1 MAQAISFHGAAETVT
16 GSKHLLSVDGKQ
28 ILVDCGLFQGS
39 RELRNRNWEPF
50 DFDPH
55 ELDAVVI
62 THAHIDHI
70 GMLPKLVRDGYRGP
84 LYATP
89 GTIGL
94 ARISLPDSGR
104 LQEEE
109 ARYHNKHGS
118 SRHQPALPLYTEAD
132 AFEALKLFKPVRYNE
147 MHDLPAKCTFRFR
160 PAGHI
165 LGSAFAEVYFPNG
178 ERILMGGD
186 LGRFNT
192 PIITDP
198 TLVDF
203 AEYLVVESTYG
214 DRLHS
219 TESAKERLRNL
230 INDAIDNR
238 LTLIVPSFSIGRTQ
252 ELLYYINELQREK
265 GIGFIPIYVDS
276 PMGVS
281 ATALYDKTLDDHDLD
296 MKLRLDEGDDPLDP
310 DGLTLVRDVNQSK
323 AINTMTGPMMIIAGS
338 GMANGGRV
346 IHHLKHRLGRRDT
359 IVLFTGYQAEG
370 TMGRTL
376 LNGADTVQ
384 IHGQEIEVRATVDKL
399 NSLSAHADQG
409 EIMRWLGGFK
419 QPPRKTFIVHGEP
432 KAQQILAEKI
442 RKDLGWSVVIPHQDQ
457 RFEL

>member
-1 MAQAISFHGAAETVT
+1 MAQAITFHGAAQTVT
-16 GSKHLLSVDGKQ
+16 GSKHLIEIDGKQ
-28 ILVDCGLFQGS
+28 ILIDCGLFQGS
-39 RELRNRNWEPF
+39 RDLRDRNWLPF
-50 DFDPH
+50 GFNPR
-55 ELDAVVI
+55 EIDAAVI

-70 GMLPKLVRDGYRGP
+70 GLLPKLVHQGYQGP

-109 ARYHNKHGS
+109 ARFHNKKGT

-132 AFEALKLFKPVRYNE
+132 AFVALKQFQPVRYGQLQS
-147 MHDLPAKCTFRFR
+147 LPSGCSFRFS

-165 LGSAFAEVYFPNG
+165 LGSAFAEVFFRNG

-198 TLVDF
+198 TIMEH

-214 DRLHS
+214 DRLHAQ
-219 TESAKERLRNL
+219 ENAKEKLRGL
-230 INDAIDNR
+230 INDAIENG

-265 GIGFIPIYVDS
+265 AIGFIPIYVDS

-281 ATALYDKTLDDHDLD
+281 ATALYDRTIEDHDVD
-296 MKLRLDEGDDPLDP
+296 MKIRLDEGDDPLDP
-310 DGLTLVRDVNQSK
+310 KGLTLVRDVSQSK
-323 AINTMTGPMMIIAGS
+323 AINSMTGPMMIIAGS

-346 IHHLKHRLGRRDT
+346 IHHLKYRLSRRDT
-359 IVLFTGYQAEG
+359 VVLFTGYQAEG
-370 TMGRTL
+370 TMGRRL
-376 LNGADTVQ
+376 LEGAEEVH
-384 IHGQEIEVRATVDKL
+384 IHGQEIAVNARVEKL

-409 EIMRWLGGFK
+409 EIMRWLAGFK
-419 QPPRKTFIVHGEP
+419 EPPRQTFIVHGEP
-432 KAQQILAEKI
+432 RAQEALAAKI
-442 RKDLGWSVVIPHQDQ
+442 REELGWTVAIPAQGE